1 MFLKPHCVR
10 PFGISLQQ
18 TCVVMCIRNTF
29 LFEHVEARV
38 NARRW
43 DRTSVVLLVQG
54 VGRES
59 SIQGAKPM
67 VLM

>member
-1 MFLKPHCVR
+1 MFLKPLCVR
-10 PFGISLQQ
+10 PYPIPLQQ
-18 TCVVMCIRNTF
+18 TRVVMCIPNTF

-54 VGRES
+54 VERES
-59 SIQGAKPM
+59 SIQGDKPRL
-67 VLM
+67 LM

>member
-1 MFLKPHCVR
+1 
-10 PFGISLQQ
+10 
-18 TCVVMCIRNTF
+18 MCIPNTF

-43 DRTSVVLLVQG
+43 DLASVVLLVQG

-59 SIQGAKPM
+59 RIQGAKPM
-67 VLM
+67 LLM